1 MSYSWSETITQ
12 GVTTIKASH
21 VTELHTNINSER
33 IARGLGAYS
42 WTQTPTTGQ
51 KHLNVDMTEMRT
63 ALDQA
68 HTENY
73 CHTVVT
79 HYSTHNPTYNA
90 TVRTCP
96 SNYYVYNTYYNTCS
110 YHCSTYYSTY

>member
-21 VTELHTNINSER
+21 ITELHTNINSER
-33 IARGLGAYS
+33 AARSLGAYS

-68 HTENY
+68 HTANV
-73 CHTVVT
+73 CNT
-79 HYSTHNPTYNA
+79 HYTIHYGSHWTSYNVTYAACPTHRSLYN
-90 TVRTCP
+90 
-96 SNYYVYNTYYNTCS
+96 SS
-110 YHCSTYYSTY
+110 YA